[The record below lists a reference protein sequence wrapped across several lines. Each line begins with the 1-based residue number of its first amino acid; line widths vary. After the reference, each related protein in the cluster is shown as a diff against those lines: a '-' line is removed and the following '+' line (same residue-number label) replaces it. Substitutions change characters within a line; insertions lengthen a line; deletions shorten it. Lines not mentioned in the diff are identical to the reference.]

1 MVVGQLSGFHAFTD
15 PVSLTRAFLVAHRVG
30 AVVMVADQ
38 GGPWPQVM
46 SQLGLT
52 PITVGGVW
60 LYHVPMDR
68 GVSASVPWTGA

>member
-1 MVVGQLSGFHAFTD
+1 
-15 PVSLTRAFLVAHRVG
+15 
-30 AVVMVADQ
+30 MVADQ